1 MPADTSNRDMGN
13 LIRAKR
19 RALNEYMFQAP
30 DAGPPTDAPLPADLV
45 DLKNGSIAPGEDTPT
60 DAVGQLGADTTETN
74 AVVVKAPGEKDDPD
88 MFTYEPGP
96 DGGWMVYPPGTPC
109 PSDSYKCQLDHPATS
124 EDFTAMEEALDAAG
138 GLSPAADVANEPPDE
153 GRDQARTQGGY

>member
-45 DLKNGSIAPGEDTPT
+45 DLKNGSIAPGGDTPT
-60 DAVGQLGADTTETN
+60 DA
-74 AVVVKAPGEKDDPD
+74 D

-96 DGGWMVYPPGTPC
+96 GGGWMVYPPGTPC

-138 GLSPAADVANEPPDE
+138 GLSPAADAANEPPDE